1 MTGGVAV
8 PRVPPVRPVL
18 RRLFSGGSV
27 VVVAVLAGLVTLLA
41 VALAGSRPPQT
52 TAEQARQI
60 ATTLRCPVCKDLS
73 AADSPAPLAGQMRR
87 QIKELV
93 EQGRTPDQIRAHFV
107 RAYGNSVLM
116 SPPRRGIGQL
126 AYLLPLLVVVTAGAA
141 GGLLLRRWRR
151 APATAQSPPEPAMR
165 VEPDVS
171 RARPTPARRSV
182 ARRGRRVGVGIAAG
196 LAVAV
201 GVATLLTQSVTTRSP
216 AQTVSGDQVRTASG
230 GSERQGPATLPGA
243 DQPTAEQ
250 VAAVDAAVARVRR
263 ERRNADAHL
272 ELARAYAAAGQ
283 SQLSTIEYLA
293 VTRLDGTNAEAN
305 TALAMLAFLA
315 RQPQEAKKLADKA
328 LSAHPGYP
336 EALYTRGLVQLMGL
350 KQPVAAEQDLSA
362 YLDAAPFGSHRA
374 TVETLLA
381 MIPDRSTP

>member
-1 MTGGVAV
+1 MSGATA
-8 PRVPPVRPVL
+8 PPSAL
-18 RRLFSGGSV
+18 RRLSSGSV
-27 VVVAVLAGLVTLLA
+27 VIAVAVLAGLLTLVA
-41 VALAGSRPPQT
+41 VAVAGSRPSQT
-52 TAEQARQI
+52 TAEQAHAI
-60 ATTLRCPVCKDLS
+60 ASTVRCPVCKDLS

-87 QIKELV
+87 QITEFL

-107 RAYGNSVLM
+107 RAYGDSVLM
-116 SPPRRGIGQL
+116 SPPRRGVGQV
-126 AYLLPLLVVVTAGAA
+126 AYLLPLLVVAAAGGA

-151 APATAQSPPEPAMR
+151 SPAPADRPPEPTASS
-165 VEPDVS
+165 EPEVS
-171 RARPTPARRSV
+171 RPRPPRG
-182 ARRGRRVGVGIAAG
+182 RRGRRIGIGLAAG

-201 GVATLLTQSVTTRSP
+201 GVATLLTQSVTTRTP
-216 AQTVSGDQVRTASG
+216 AQTVSGDQVRTAAG
-230 GSERQGPATLPGA
+230 AAGPAPAALPGA

-263 ERRNADAHL
+263 ERRSADAHL

-293 VTRLDGTNAEAN
+293 VTRLDDTNAEAN

-328 LSAHPGYP
+328 LAARPHYP
-336 EALYTRGLVQLMGL
+336 EALYTRGLIQLMGL
-350 KQPVAAEQDLSA
+350 KQPVAAEQDLA
-362 YLDAAPFGSHRA
+362 DYLDAAPFGSHRA

-381 MIPDRSTP
+381 MIPDRSTE